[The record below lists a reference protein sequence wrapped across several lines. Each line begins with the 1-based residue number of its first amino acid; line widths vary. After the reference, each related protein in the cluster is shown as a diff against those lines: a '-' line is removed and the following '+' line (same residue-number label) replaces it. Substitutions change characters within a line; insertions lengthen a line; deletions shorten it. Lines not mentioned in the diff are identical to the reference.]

1 MPGMP
6 SIERHEFTV
15 GGFEYVLVL
24 REAHHVTLALTGG
37 HIAGRGALYDLY
49 RERDPFEKWEDY
61 VPGIALFDDIDT
73 GVNAFRLMREVRGR
87 LNGWIN
93 RAQPSYFIIAAN
105 STRKAGVYARISA
118 LLARRLQG
126 YHCQQIGDAFYFFRL
141 AAGITQSSEETTD
154 TGADAN
160 A

>member
-15 GGFEYVLVL
+15 DGFEYVLVL
-24 REAHHVTLALTGG
+24 REAHHVTLALTDGY
-37 HIAGRGALYDLY
+37 IAGRGALYDLY
-49 RERDPFEKWEDY
+49 RERDLFEKWEDF
-61 VPGIALFDDIDT
+61 VPGIELFDDIDA

-93 RAQPSYFIIAAN
+93 RARPSYFIIEAN
-105 STRKAGVYARISA
+105 STRKAGVYARVSG
-118 LLARRLQG
+118 LLARRIHG
-126 YHCQQIGDAFYFFRL
+126 YHCQQIGEAFYFFQL
-141 AAGITQSSEETTD
+141 AAGVTQSPDQTTD
-154 TGADAN
+154 IRADAN

>member
-15 GGFEYVLVL
+15 DGFEYVLVL

-49 RERDPFEKWEDY
+49 RECDPFEKWEDY

-93 RAQPSYFIIAAN
+93 RAQPSYFIVAAN

-141 AAGITQSSEETTD
+141 INGVAESTDCTSDMKAG
-154 TGADAN
+154 AN